1 MLITFSP
8 VIKPTTIRIILT
20 IALNKGWNV
29 RQLDVNN
36 AFLNGELTEEVYM
49 QQPEGYGTGDKVCKL
64 HKAIYGLKQ
73 ASRAWYEKLK
83 STLSNMGFSQVKSD
97 NSLYMKKGIHGT
109 VFILVY
115 VDVMLITGD
124 NNEEINRIVHKLD
137 QNFAIKDLGE
147 LKNFLEYK

>member
-1 MLITFSP
+1 MTQPKHKNVIGCRWTYKIKRKEDGSIDKYKARLVAKGYAQQFGFDFNETFSP

-73 ASRAWYEKLK
+73 ASRA
-83 STLSNMGFSQVKSD
+83 
-97 NSLYMKKGIHGT
+97 
-109 VFILVY
+109 
-115 VDVMLITGD
+115 
-124 NNEEINRIVHKLD
+124 
-137 QNFAIKDLGE
+137 
-147 LKNFLEYK
+147 